1 VPFQQRVHSGLVPGL
16 PGDPASANP
25 FSTIVKQAKD
35 ACAPGLFLWGSADGQ
50 TFSPLGAGKPDAYCM
65 RDQTGSFANI
75 YQEAG
80 NIIPLGFNATGVVN
94 GDWYAVSKTTA
105 SVRQKVFASNLN
117 GTVSTGAAGAAI
129 ADHTE
134 TDFTVTKV
142 AGTGAAG
149 SAIVISKH

>member
-1 VPFQQRVHSGLVPGL
+1 MPFQQKVGTGLVEGL

-35 ACAPGLFLWGSADGQ
+35 ACAPGLFLWGSANGK

-65 RDQTGSFANI
+65 RDQTGVFGGFLK
-75 YQEAG
+75 EAG
-80 NIIPLGFNATGVVN
+80 NIIPLGFNATGVID

-105 SVRQKVFASNLN
+105 SVKQKVFASNLN
-117 GTVSTGAAGAAI
+117 GTISTGAAGSSI